1 MNQEKFENLVL
12 LVCEAVPEHLTTTRL
27 NKLLWILDK
36 TAFLE
41 IGQKIT
47 GCRYIRKQFGPVPK
61 DNGDALGVMN
71 DKGMIETIRSSDT
84 ETGMPR
90 REYKAKTKADLSVFD
105 KTELALIIKTLQD
118 YAKWATLKLIRLS
131 HDLVW
136 ANRNDGEE
144 INFEAY
150 LGKFNFTEAQKR
162 KVQELIESA
171 ELAYEG

>member
-1 MNQEKFENLVL
+1 MNQAKLENLVL

-41 IGQKIT
+41 TGQKIT
-47 GCRYIRKQFGPVPK
+47 GCRYIRKQYGPVPI
-61 DNGDALGVMN
+61 DNGDALGVME
-71 DKGMIETIRSSDT
+71 DKGLIEVIRSSDA

-90 REYKAKTKADLSVFD
+90 REYRAKAKADRSVFG
-105 KTELALIIKTLQD
+105 EIEINLILKTLLE
-118 YAKWATLKLIRLS
+118 YAKWATRKLIALS

-136 ANRNDGEE
+136 ANRDDGEE

-150 LGKFNFTEAQKR
+150 LARFNFTPAQKNKAR
-162 KVQELIESA
+162 QLIECA